1 MPRRIPLIIL
11 AVFLLS
17 AWQKPGSLPE
27 AGEIESTLREL
38 SLITGFQV
46 RHQLPFQMVTRDD
59 VNKFLNDKIKKSAKP
74 GEIRAEE
81 ITLKKF
87 GFVPADFDLKKNT
100 IDLLTEQA
108 AAFYDYDKKKLFIS
122 DWAAKNMRDAALVHE
137 LAHALADQNYSIAK
151 YLKGGGKS
159 SEESAAREAVVEGQ
173 ASWLMLEVAARRAG
187 TSLGDPATAKQYLK
201 GEPDGSDGDFPVFD
215 KSPLYLQKTLL
226 FPYDAGLKFQQAVFK
241 KDGATAFARLFQ
253 QAPMST
259 AQILHP
265 EQYEAKIPFSMP
277 VLPKPEKGWKGF
289 TTGSLG
295 ELETAVLLEQYVNK
309 ATASWLSTK
318 LKGSTYRIDERKSDH
333 KTMLVYISE
342 WADADSA
349 KAYFE
354 RYRQVLEKKWQRTE
368 ITSTAASR
376 FSGKSE
382 DGYFDVTLN
391 GSLVTSREGL
401 AEPN

>member
-122 DWAAKNMRDAALVHE
+122 DWAAKNMRDAALVH
-137 LAHALADQNYSIAK
+137 
-151 YLKGGGKS
+151 
-159 SEESAAREAVVEGQ
+159 V
-173 ASWLMLEVAARRAG
+173 
-187 TSLGDPATAKQYLK
+187 
-201 GEPDGSDGDFPVFD
+201 
-215 KSPLYLQKTLL
+215 
-226 FPYDAGLKFQQAVFK
+226 
-241 KDGATAFARLFQ
+241 
-253 QAPMST
+253 
-259 AQILHP
+259 
-265 EQYEAKIPFSMP
+265 PFSF
-277 VLPKPEKGWKGF
+277 L
-289 TTGSLG
+289 
-295 ELETAVLLEQYVNK
+295 
-309 ATASWLSTK
+309 
-318 LKGSTYRIDERKSDH
+318 
-333 KTMLVYISE
+333 
-342 WADADSA
+342 
-349 KAYFE
+349 
-354 RYRQVLEKKWQRTE
+354 
-368 ITSTAASR
+368 
-376 FSGKSE
+376 
-382 DGYFDVTLN
+382 
-391 GSLVTSREGL
+391 
-401 AEPN
+401 

>member
-74 GEIRAEE
+74 GEILAEE
-81 ITLKKF
+81 VTLKKF

-173 ASWLMLEVAARRAG
+173 ASWLMLEVAARRSG
-187 TSLGDPATAKQYLK
+187 TSLADPATAKQYLK
-201 GEPDGSDGDFPVFD
+201 DEPDGSDGDFPVFD

-241 KDGATAFARLFQ
+241 QDGTPAFARLFQ
-253 QAPMST
+253 QAPIST

-265 EQYEAKIPFSMP
+265 EQYEAKIPFAMP
-277 VLPKPEKGWKGF
+277 VLPKPAKGWKGF

-309 ATASWLSTK
+309 ATASRLSTK

-333 KTMLVYISE
+333 KMMLIYISE
-342 WADADSA
+342 WADSDSA

-354 RYRQVLEKKWQRTE
+354 LYRQVLEKKWQRTE
-368 ITSTAASR
+368 FTSTSATR

-382 DGYFDVTLN
+382 DGYFEVTLS
-391 GSLVTSREGL
+391 GSLMTSREGL
-401 AEPN
+401 AEPD